1 MWMIGGSNSS
11 SAGVFAY
18 GTGGARLAASP
29 AGNDQR
35 HRGRQKSPAT
45 DRHLGAIDLALTTEE
60 LAALDQVSRLPSS
73 YPGWIQE
80 VGRQPL
86 PAQ

>member
-1 MWMIGGSNSS
+1 VALAWLPAQPATTSVI
-11 SAGVFAY
+11 V
-18 GTGGARLAASP
+18 GARNHQQL
-29 AGNDQR
+29 
-35 HRGRQKSPAT
+35 T
-45 DRHLGAIDLALTTEE
+45 DNLGAIDLALTTEE

-80 VGRQPL
+80 AGRQRL